1 MAKFNEGEY
10 YVDIILADGS
20 IRQGVRLPIADEDVY
35 KEIISVLKDTEANG
49 GTSVVTIQAA

>member
-1 MAKFNEGEY
+1 VAKFNEGEY

>member
-1 MAKFNEGEY
+1 M
-10 YVDIILADGS
+10 DIILADGS
-20 IRQGVRLPIADEDVY
+20 IRQGVKLPIADEDVY